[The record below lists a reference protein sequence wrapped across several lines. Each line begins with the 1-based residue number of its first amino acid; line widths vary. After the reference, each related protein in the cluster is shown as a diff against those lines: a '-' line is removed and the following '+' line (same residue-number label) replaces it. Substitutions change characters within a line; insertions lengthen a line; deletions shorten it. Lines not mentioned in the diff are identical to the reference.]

1 MSENSTAFYRKYR
14 PETWDAVRGQ
24 DQVVKILKAAIKG
37 KSIGHAY
44 LFAGSRGT
52 GKTTIAR
59 IFAREAGVSANDIY
73 EMDAASNR
81 GIDEVRA
88 LRDAVQTLPLES
100 PYKVYILDEAHML
113 TKDAWPALLKTL
125 EEPPKHV
132 IFILATTEIEKVP
145 ETIISRCE
153 VHTFRKPTHAILR
166 DMVIETADAEGA
178 KVESAAAD
186 LIAILGDGSFRDTH
200 GILQKA
206 LSFAGKKELTRDM
219 VEEVMGAPSG
229 ALVTKMLEALA
240 ARDVGSALSAID
252 TATHYNIDMAVYAKL
267 IMQAIR
273 HVLILRNAP
282 AMRDRVASETTPEEL
297 AYRETL
303 SKEKTIT
310 SETLLAFLEGYQ
322 GINRAHLP
330 QIPLELAI
338 IRLLGETNNG

>member
-1 MSENSTAFYRKYR
+1 MSDSSIAFYRKYR

-24 DQVVKILKAAIKG
+24 DHVVKILNAAIKG

-44 LFAGSRGT
+44 LFTGSRGT
-52 GKTTIAR
+52 GKTSVAR
-59 IFAREAGVSANDIY
+59 IFAREAGVSGNDIY

-113 TKDAWPALLKTL
+113 TKEAFNALLKTL

-132 IFILATTEIEKVP
+132 IFILATTELEKMP
-145 ETIISRCE
+145 ETIVSRCE
-153 VHTFRKPTHAILR
+153 VHTFKKPTHAILR
-166 DMVIETADAEGA
+166 DMVMETADAEGA

-200 GILQKA
+200 GTLQKA
-206 LSFAGKKELTRDM
+206 ISFAGKKELTRDM

-229 ALVTKMLEALA
+229 ALVTKMIEALA
-240 ARDVGSALSAID
+240 ARDAASAHSAID
-252 TATHYNIDMAVYAKL
+252 TPLADKIDMAVYAKL

-273 HVLILRNAP
+273 HVLLLRNAP
-282 AMRDRVASETTPEEL
+282 AMRDRVAAETTPEEL
-297 AYRETL
+297 TYREKL
-303 SKEKTIT
+303 AKEKTIT
-310 SETLLAFLEGYQ
+310 SETLLAFLDAYQ
-322 GINRAHLP
+322 SIPRAHLP
-330 QIPLELAI
+330 QIPLEVAV
-338 IRLLGETNNG
+338 IRLLGEK